1 MFEQSLVLGEGKSFL
16 SALVVL
22 DKKLFEKFCLDNSLL
37 KSELA
42 SSEFV
47 NSDLHQA
54 LIKKIAAQMEDFPGY
69 AKIRKVSICAEP
81 WTVESGLLT
90 PTLKV
95 KRPKVEA
102 HYQQAIDEMYAGH
115 GVHKS

>member
-16 SALVVL
+16 SALLVL
-22 DKKLFEKFCLDNSLL
+22 DQKLFEKFCQENSLANNDL
-37 KSELA
+37 ENSEL
-42 SSEFV
+42 
-47 NSDLHQA
+47 HKA
-54 LIKKIAAQMEDFPGY
+54 LIDKLAQQMEDFPGY
-69 AKIRKVSICAEP
+69 AKIRKVSICQEA

-102 HYQQAIDEMYAGH
+102 HYQQAIDAIYAGH